1 MAQISEHQR
10 WRVLRDLIEKAIE
23 EIEPE
28 GGIIEDAIEI
38 CISPD
43 LSEVYATTMPWWEDE
58 RLANIIGSD
67 WHIETA
73 TNYEDALDIA
83 DLYFDLR

>member
-1 MAQISEHQR
+1 MQYRQ
-10 WRVLRDLIEKAIE
+10 LRDLIQKAIE

-28 GGIIEDAIEI
+28 DGIVDDAITI

-43 LSEVYATTMPWWEDE
+43 LSEVYATTAPWWEDE
-58 RLANIIGSD
+58 RLADIITEDWNI
-67 WHIETA
+67 ENA

-83 DLYFDLR
+83 YLYFDLR